1 MAAIER
7 VQDLTLEEFSRLYDQ
22 EGPFEII
29 DGERLPKMPNIAR
42 HSLMIRMLFVLLYQH
57 SIANALGEVFNETTF
72 VLTHGSSWVK
82 GSRIPDLMFFS
93 AEKWAQYTAATE
105 GWEDKPFVLLPD
117 LVIEVV
123 SPNDLYSDI
132 QSRVNRYLGDGIR
145 KVWVVDP
152 RRKQVMVYDGSGHY
166 STLGMADTL
175 TGNDVLPGFTVALNE
190 LFK

>member
-7 VQDLTLEEFSRLYDQ
+7 IPELTLEEFSRLYDQ

-29 DGERLPKMPNIAR
+29 DGERIPKMPNIAR
-42 HSLMIRMLFVLLYQH
+42 HSVFIRALFRLLD
-57 SIANALGEVFNETTF
+57 AFCVVNALGEVFNETTF

-93 AEKWAQYTAATE
+93 AEKWAQYTTETE

-132 QSRVNRYLGDGIR
+132 QSRVNRYLADGIR
-145 KVWVVDP
+145 MVWVVDP
-152 RRKQVMVYDGSGHY
+152 RRKQVMVYDGGGHY
-166 STLGMADTL
+166 ATLGVGDAL
-175 TGNDVLPGFTVALNE
+175 TGGDVLPGFTTALSE